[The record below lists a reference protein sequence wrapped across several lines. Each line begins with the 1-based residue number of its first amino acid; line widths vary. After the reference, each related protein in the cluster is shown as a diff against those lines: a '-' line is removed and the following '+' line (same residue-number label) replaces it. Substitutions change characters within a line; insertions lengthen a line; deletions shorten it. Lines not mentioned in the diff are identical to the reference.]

1 MVFVE
6 FKKGF
11 DSSECSFILPRML
24 KNRFINWATALDTD
38 YIITGW
44 YLKYFRLTVG
54 VRQKY
59 PLLALLFVLSIE
71 SIVLR
76 IRKKKI

>member
-1 MVFVE
+1 M
-6 FKKGF
+6 
-11 DSSECSFILPRML
+11 
-24 KNRFINWATALDTD
+24 DTD